1 MKASARSR
9 MLIGSTD
16 CHWCAACTNSAKVA
30 SRPAPMRAF
39 RSMTAAA
46 YESKMR
52 ESISAMPAV

>member
-1 MKASARSR
+1 